1 MENDLEVVFRDVS
14 LNLAMHVEDRG
25 LLYIELVVGTIR
37 CRECTMEAANTE
49 VKAKGE
55 HERTV

>member
-1 MENDLEVVFRDVS
+1 MENDLDRDVS